1 MTTCSICNESEIKYK
16 CPKCSFPYCSLPCWK
31 IHQSQCETVND
42 NNTTTFKG
50 VKEPLNPPEPSPN
63 VIYVNGRIPSLAE
76 EALPSESLL
85 ESIVEDPSIKNLIES
100 NAELLHIMKELVN
113 LDREEEGSVPLKTL
127 DAIQQQRLHNPSFEK
142 LASMILEKY
151 YAQK

>member
-1 MTTCSICNESEIKYK
+1 M
-16 CPKCSFPYCSLPCWK
+16 
-31 IHQSQCETVND
+31 
-42 NNTTTFKG
+42 
-50 VKEPLNPPEPSPN
+50 
-63 VIYVNGRIPSLAE
+63 
-76 EALPSESLL
+76 PSESLL

-100 NAELLHIMKELVN
+100 NAELLHIMKGLVN